1 MNFISEIEGQ
11 KMHVE
16 LKYCE
21 RCGGLW
27 LRPQGTDGVYCA
39 GCRVRLA
46 AMPDP
51 GEPSPYK
58 ARRRRRVRAQGP
70 GTDVRKDAQEDIHGE
85 QLQNQGQ
92 INCLQGVAAMEVW
105 R

>member
-1 MNFISEIEGQ
+1 MNFINDMEGQ
-11 KMHVE
+11 GKHVE

-39 GCRVRLA
+39 SCRVRLA

-51 GEPSPYK
+51 GEPSPCK
-58 ARRRRRVRAQGP
+58 ARRSRRVRVKEEAM
-70 GTDVRKDAQEDIHGE
+70 DVRKGTQEDVQGE
-85 QLQNQGQ
+85 EVQNLGQ
-92 INCLQGVAAMEVW
+92 IDCLQGMAAMEVW
-105 R
+105 G